1 MIKLTPDLTWK
12 TKDGRDVKV
21 MEMTDQ
27 HLVNTIAFLKR
38 NIERYRDNE
47 AAAYGG
53 MSGGDMS
60 SYYAEGEADCASDKI
75 MVAQEWLAVMKQEIV
90 RRSQ

>member
-27 HLVNTIAFLKR
+27 HLVNTVTFLQR
-38 NIERYRDNE
+38 NIDIYKDDELAGY
-47 AAAYGG
+47 AHGF
-53 MSGGDMS
+53 GGDMA
-60 SYYAEGEADCASDKI
+60 SYYAEGSAMAAGDKR
-75 MVAQEWLAVMKQEIV
+75 AAAEEWLAIMKQEIV